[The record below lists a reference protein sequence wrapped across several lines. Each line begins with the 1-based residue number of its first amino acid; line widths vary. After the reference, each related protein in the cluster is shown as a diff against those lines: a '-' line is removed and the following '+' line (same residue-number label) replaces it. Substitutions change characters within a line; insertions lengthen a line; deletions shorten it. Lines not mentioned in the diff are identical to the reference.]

1 MANSGRAPIGRSS
14 IETISP
20 KPIEEQIDDLLEWL
34 EVDQPQLMGDIQELK
49 AQIKAL
55 LEEARELGHKDI
67 LEVFD
72 KSLPRTLRFTKN
84 EQRVMRFVLDY
95 EQEHG
100 EYPPHKVMVKEL
112 GFNSTGTTGYYIS
125 KIKSKAQQRNHKERG
140 D

>member
-55 LEEARELGHKDI
+55 MLQHAIDALVELRATMPTSNKQ
-67 LEVFD
+67 L
-72 KSLPRTLRFTKN
+72 
-84 EQRVMRFVLDY
+84 VMIDRRIA
-95 EQEHG
+95 
-100 EYPPHKVMVKEL
+100 EL
-112 GFNSTGTTGYYIS
+112 S
-125 KIKSKAQQRNHKERG
+125 AQRNKERG
-140 D
+140 DW